1 MDDPHAILLITC
13 PDGPGLVAS
22 VAGFVY
28 ERNGNI
34 VHSDQHSDLDSR
46 RFYMRIEWQLD
57 GFSLERAEIA
67 PAFEEVARR
76 FEMEWSLHFTDERS
90 RMGIL
95 VSKADHCLW
104 DVLLRHRAGEFRAE
118 VPVVVSNH
126 PHLEPVAANFGIDFQ
141 HIPNSKDTR
150 EESEAAMVRVLEE
163 HRVDLVVLARYMQIL
178 TGDFVRRYRDRIINV
193 HHSFLPAFVGARPY
207 LQAHQRGVKI
217 IGATSH
223 YVIADLDQGP
233 IIEQVIRRTSHRDSV
248 RDLVRKG
255 RDLEKAALAQAVSLH
270 LQRRILVVG
279 NKTVVFD

>member
-13 PDGPGLVAS
+13 PDGPGLVAN

-28 ERNGNI
+28 DHHGNI

-57 GFSLERAEIA
+57 GFALDRSEIA
-67 PAFEEVARR
+67 GAFGEVAQP
-76 FEMEWSLHFTDERS
+76 FDMAWSLHFTDERS
-90 RMGIL
+90 RMGVL
-95 VSKADHCLW
+95 VSRADHCLW
-104 DVLLRHRAGEFRAE
+104 DVLLRHRAGEFHAE

-126 PHLEPVAANFGIDFQ
+126 PDLEPVAAHFGVDF
-141 HIPNSKDTR
+141 HHVPNSKDTR
-150 EESEAAMVRVLEE
+150 AASEAAMVRILEE

-178 TGDFVRRYRDRIINV
+178 TGDFVSRYRNRVINV

-207 LQAHQRGVKI
+207 HQAHQRGVKI

-255 RDLEKAALAQAVSLH
+255 RDLEKAALARAVSLH
-270 LQRRILVVG
+270 LQHRILVVG